1 MNKVSYSTRSALLL
15 ALLGAGTLFVACGDG
30 AGLIYPPDGGSTT
43 GSGGG
48 GGGEAPM
55 TTSGGTTSSTGSS
68 MGTGGAMPTLAWIAQ
83 FDATKGELAEGLVV
97 NKAGDTAYVGYAP
110 TGKIVK
116 ITLADGKVSAFGT
129 VPMPP
134 PMNKGAVVGLALD
147 ATENLYVAV
156 ASFDV
161 ALYQPGIYKIP
172 AAGGAGT
179 MFASDPGMTLPNGL
193 VFDATGNLFA
203 ADSGSGSIFKID
215 ATGVATKWVANPLL
229 EGDTMAMCAGDSGL
243 KIGANGI
250 ALSNAK
256 TDFYVTN
263 TNKASVVKIAIK
275 PDGTAGMVTDFVK
288 TDCLNLVGAD
298 GLSVDTDGS
307 LLIAANRMSA
317 ITRVSMEG
325 KATIFIDKDKLDSPS
340 STWIST
346 AKGEKTLF
354 ITNSAFHTAP
364 GSMPK
369 PGLLKLPLGG

>member
-30 AGLIYPPDGGSTT
+30 AGLIYPPDGGGSTT
-43 GSGGG
+43 GSGG

-68 MGTGGAMPTLAWIAQ
+68 MGTGGAMPTLAWVAQ

-129 VPMPP
+129 VPAPP

-147 ATENLYVAV
+147 ATESLYVAV

-203 ADSGSGSIFKID
+203 ADSASGSIFKIN
-215 ATGVATKWVANPLL
+215 AAGVATKWLTDPLL
-229 EGDTMAMCAGDSGL
+229 EGETPAKCAGGSGL

-256 TDFYVTN
+256 TDFYVAN
-263 TNKASVVKIAIK
+263 SNKASVVKIAIMA
-275 PDGTAGMVTDFVK
+275 DGTAGAVTDFSK
-288 TDCLNLVGAD
+288 TDCLNLGGAD
-298 GLSVDTDGS
+298 GISVDADGS
-307 LLIAANRMSA
+307 LLIAANGINA
-317 ITRVSMEG
+317 ITRVGMDG
-325 KATIFIDKDKLDSPS
+325 KPTIVIDKGLLDSPA
-340 STWIST
+340 STWISN
-346 AKGEKTLF
+346 KTLF
-354 ITNSAFHTAP
+354 ITNAAFTSAQTP
-364 GSMPK
+364 GGMPK